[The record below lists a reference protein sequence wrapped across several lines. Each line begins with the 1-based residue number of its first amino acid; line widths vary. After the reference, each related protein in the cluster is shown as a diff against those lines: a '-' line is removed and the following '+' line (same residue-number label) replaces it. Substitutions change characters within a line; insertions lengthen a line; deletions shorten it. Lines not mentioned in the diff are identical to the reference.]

1 MKKGS
6 QTEGGGQELWPPIP
20 IAHRAPSPLYKA
32 GSKRNENRGGTQTS
46 GEEGQV
52 CNEHFPPPLT
62 REKPGGDV
70 RRKMGTIQPP
80 TFQTR
85 GAKKQGLSGG
95 GRKESMARPPLPGT
109 DARTCTEVRAQ
120 SSPGRATETWQPG
133 ATKTDCCHSP
143 TLAAAGAPR
152 MACCRRR
159 TTARDKTAARGSLAV
174 PVKKGAWLVSR
185 EPNNSLCPAT
195 RPRGSR
201 NPSGQGCR
209 AGRSG
214 GCVDRPERAA
224 VHSVAAVA
232 GTASRRGNRAR
243 GPPRMM
249 LCPVVQLQGKTHC
262 SGQSC
267 PPGSTLRRA
276 ANVTL

>member
-1 MKKGS
+1 MCVGRWEQYSPPRFKQEEQKNKGCRVGAGRS
-6 QTEGGGQELWPPIP
+6 RWP
-20 IAHRAPSPLYKA
+20 AP
-32 GSKRNENRGGTQTS
+32 
-46 GEEGQV
+46 
-52 CNEHFPPPLT
+52 
-62 REKPGGDV
+62 PG
-70 RRKMGTIQPP
+70 
-80 TFQTR
+80 
-85 GAKKQGLSGG
+85 
-95 GRKESMARPPLPGT
+95 PGT

-195 RPRGSR
+195 RPWGSR